1 VALIARLLS
10 QDPTPP
16 GDLTPD
22 LPPAL
27 SALILR
33 LLAKRPE
40 DRVQTAAELGDLMR
54 RAG

>member
-10 QDPTPP
+10 QEPTPP
-16 GDLTPD
+16 MELTPD

-27 SALILR
+27 SDLIVR

-40 DRVQTAAELGDLMR
+40 DRVQTADELADLLR
-54 RAG
+54 RVG